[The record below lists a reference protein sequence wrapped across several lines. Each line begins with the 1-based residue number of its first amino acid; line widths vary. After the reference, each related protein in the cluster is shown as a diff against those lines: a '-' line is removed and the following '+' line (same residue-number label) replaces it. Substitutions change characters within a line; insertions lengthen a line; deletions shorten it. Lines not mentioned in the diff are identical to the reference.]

1 MLGEAGREVE
11 EAGMRRTAKV
21 LAAVALM
28 LVLSAG
34 VAVAAS
40 LTGTPDRDVLDGTG
54 RGETISGLGG
64 YDTLDGNGG
73 RDTVKGG
80 GAADDVNG
88 GVGADTLYGNAGD
101 DYLFGAPDGD
111 RDVLY
116 GGSGR
121 DNAQVRDFPA
131 VGDVVY
137 CGDGR
142 DTAYVD
148 RLDEVHGCEVVR
160 LP

>member
-1 MLGEAGREVE
+1 
-11 EAGMRRTAKV
+11 MRRTAKV
-21 LAAVALM
+21 LAVVALM
-28 LVLSAG
+28 VALSAG

-40 LTGTPDRDVLDGTG
+40 LTGTPDRDVLDGSG
-54 RGETISGLGG
+54 RSETISGLGG
-64 YDTLDGNGG
+64 YDTLHGNGG
-73 RDTVKGG
+73 GDTVKGG
-80 GAADDVNG
+80 AAADEVNG
-88 GVGADTLYGNAGD
+88 GVGADKTYGNAGN
-101 DYLFGAPDGD
+101 DYLFDAPDDD

-121 DNAQVRDFPA
+121 DNVQVRDFPA
-131 VGDVVY
+131 VRDVVY

-148 RLDEVHGCEVVR
+148 RLDKVHNCEVVR